1 MKQDVQKTSV
11 KQALTR
17 EEFKRRLA
25 AHRRRK
31 QELAKRLEQEMR
43 AEFKEQTGKE
53 AVSFE
58 IW

>member
-1 MKQDVQKTSV
+1 MKQDEQKKSAKRT
-11 KQALTR
+11 LTH

>member
-1 MKQDVQKTSV
+1 MKQNVQKDSV
-11 KQALTR
+11 KRPLTH

-43 AEFKEQTGKE
+43 AEFKERTGQD

>member
-1 MKQDVQKTSV
+1 MEQKVQNDSAKQP
-11 KQALTR
+11 LTR

-43 AEFKEQTGKE
+43 AEFKERTGQE